1 MVEFAAGLI
10 IGLLITA
17 PFFLWLLSR
26 RPVRH
31 IPEEDRSIAEK
42 EINRHQRDIE
52 ELGKLTGGLAHEI
65 KNPLSTIKVN
75 LKLITEDLQS
85 RTADLTNRSSDA
97 PDRIITRAVR
107 KIAVV
112 QKETDRV
119 ERILEGFLR
128 YIDRTKLQL
137 TDTDINTLVGD
148 MIDFYSPQAHSHSI
162 TVRQGLYK
170 EQLVCKVDD
179 GMLKQVLLNL
189 FINAQQAMND
199 GGELMIKTDRQEN
212 DAIIQISDT
221 GCGIAADKLSRIFD
235 AYYSSRQG
243 GSGLGL
249 PTARR
254 IIEDHKGTI
263 IVDSELSK
271 GTSFTIKLPLKVN

>member
-1 MVEFAAGLI
+1 MVQFAAGLI

-31 IPEEDRSIAEK
+31 VPEKDRSIAEK
-42 EINRHQRDIE
+42 EINRPQRDLE

-85 RTADLTNRSSDA
+85 WKGDLSSRGSES
-97 PDRIITRAVR
+97 PDRIISRAVR

-128 YIDRTKLQL
+128 YIDRRKLQL
-137 TDTDINTLVGD
+137 TDSDINTLVVD

-162 TVRQGLYK
+162 TVRQGLCK
-170 EQLVCKVDD
+170 AQLVCKVDA
-179 GMLKQVLLNL
+179 GMFKQVLLNL
-189 FINAQQAMND
+189 FINSQQAMND

-221 GCGIAADKLSRIFD
+221 GCGIAPDKLSRIFD
-235 AYYSSRQG
+235 AYYSSRQE

-263 IVDSELSK
+263 SVDSELSK
-271 GTSFTIKLPLKVN
+271 GTSFTIKVPLRDN

>member
-1 MVEFAAGLI
+1 MVQFAAGFI

-26 RPVRH
+26 SPVRQV
-31 IPEEDRSIAEK
+31 PEKDRSIAEK
-42 EINRHQRDIE
+42 EINRPQRDLE

-75 LKLITEDLQS
+75 LKLIAEDLQS
-85 RTADLTNRSSDA
+85 RRGDLSSRGSET
-97 PDRIITRAVR
+97 PDRIISRAVR
-107 KIAVV
+107 KITVV

-137 TDTDINTLVGD
+137 TDSDINTLAGD

-162 TVRQGLYK
+162 TVRQGLCK
-170 EQLVCKVDD
+170 EPLVCKVDA

-189 FINAQQAMND
+189 FINAQQAMNE

-221 GCGIAADKLSRIFD
+221 GCGIAPDKLPRIFD
-235 AYYSSRQG
+235 AYYSSRQE

-263 IVDSELSK
+263 TVDSEQSK

>member
-1 MVEFAAGLI
+1 VVEFAAGLI

>member
-1 MVEFAAGLI
+1 MVQFAVGLI

-31 IPEEDRSIAEK
+31 MTEKDRSIAEK
-42 EINRHQRDIE
+42 ETNRPQRDLE

-85 RTADLTNRSSDA
+85 RTVDLSNKSSDT
-97 PDRIITRAVR
+97 PDRTITRAVR

-128 YIDRTKLQL
+128 YIDRRKLQL
-137 TDTDINTLVGD
+137 TDSDINTLVGD

-189 FINAQQAMND
+189 FINSQQAMND
-199 GGELMIKTDRQEN
+199 GGELMIKTCRQEN

-221 GCGIAADKLSRIFD
+221 GCGIAPDKLSRIFD
-235 AYYSSRQG
+235 AYYLSRQE

-263 IVDSELSK
+263 TVDSDLSK
-271 GTSFTIKLPLKVN
+271 GTSFTIKLPLRDN